1 MVGWSINE
9 WDYDNQQLEM
19 RIEYDA
25 NSENGYE
32 VVIKSL
38 NKSPNIN
45 DEFLNEVIKSLLII
59 LDLFFLIY
67 SS

>member
-38 NKSPNIN
+38 NKSSNIN

-59 LDLFFLIY
+59 FELFF
-67 SS
+67 